1 VKARS
6 SVKDPRTTANRTRT
20 LTAAGAFAV
29 VAALLLSGC
38 TSDDPLAD
46 KFGNGGLSNY
56 QSSDGT
62 VLEIPAENR
71 GDAPEFEGTTDAGLI
86 VSNADYAG
94 KVLVV
99 NFWYA
104 ACGPCRAEAP
114 DLEQL
119 HLTHKD
125 ADVAFLGVNTLDQ
138 PETAL
143 AFARKFSVTYPS
155 VMDGDTGEVRL
166 AFAGQAS
173 PSAVPT
179 TLVLDRQG
187 RVAVRFLGQ
196 ITAPSNLDTVI
207 RELLAEGV

>member
-1 VKARS
+1 MRAPS
-6 SVKDPRTTANRTRT
+6 TTRHRTRT
-20 LTAAGAFAV
+20 LTALGALALS
-29 VAALLLSGC
+29 AALVLSGC
-38 TSDDPLAD
+38 AGDPLAE
-46 KFGNGGLSNY
+46 KFGNGGANNYLST
-56 QSSDGT
+56 DGT

-71 GDAPEFEGTTDAGLI
+71 SDAPVFEGTTDAGLT

-94 KVLVV
+94 TVLVV

-114 DLEQL
+114 DLEAL
-119 HLTHKD
+119 HLKHKD
-125 ADVAFLGVNTLDQ
+125 AGVAFLGVNTLDQ
-138 PETAL
+138 PDTAL

-166 AFAGQAS
+166 AFSGQAS

-179 TLVLDRQG
+179 TLVLDKEG

-196 ITAPSNLDTVI
+196 ITSPSNLDTVI
-207 RELLAEGV
+207 RELLAEDL